1 MNTPDISIIIP
12 VFNAEKT
19 LNQCINSALQQ
30 TIPNFEI
37 ICIDDG
43 STDSSVEQIKS
54 MQEQH
59 PQILLLQQEHGGA
72 GPARNLGI
80 QSAKGKYI
88 AFLDADDEFME
99 PDALNTMVHA

>member
-1 MNTPDISIIIP
+1 MITPDISIIIP

-19 LNQCINSALQQ
+19 LNQCINSVLQQ

-59 PQILLLQQEHGGA
+59 PQIHLMQPEL
-72 GPARNLGI
+72 R
-80 QSAKGKYI
+80 
-88 AFLDADDEFME
+88 
-99 PDALNTMVHA
+99 